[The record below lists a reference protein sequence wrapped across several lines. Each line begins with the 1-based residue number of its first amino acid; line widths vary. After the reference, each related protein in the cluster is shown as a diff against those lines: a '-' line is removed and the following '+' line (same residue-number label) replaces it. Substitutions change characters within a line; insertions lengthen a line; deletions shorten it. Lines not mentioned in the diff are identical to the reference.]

1 VLHQCLT
8 TGLRTSVGSEL
19 GLYGLQFLIYV
30 IDHCQRELH
39 YLPGCLRKLQPLQ
52 MGASFHRV
60 QLLLL
65 GIAVM
70 EDLGVD
76 ALLMSR
82 TLLDEAMPE
91 PHQCPDLLDVIWCY
105 PRLRQPFDHH
115 KVPQMCCIQAIG
127 LGPLLAALKRSGLRL
142 LGQVCLDTGSAKF
155 LDHVAPTG
163 GCPYGESDLL
173 AGELLGELIEPPSQA
188 LASGRADLAT
198 M

>member
-1 VLHQCLT
+1 MCSIIVTEINHLP
-8 TGLRTSVGSEL
+8 SGS
-19 GLYGLQFLIYV
+19 
-30 IDHCQRELH
+30 
-39 YLPGCLRKLQPLQ
+39 RKFHLLQ
-52 MGASFHRV
+52 MGATFHRV
-60 QLLLL
+60 QVLLLRV
-65 GIAVM
+65 AVM
-70 EDLGVD
+70 EELGVD
-76 ALLMSR
+76 ALHMSR
-82 TLLDEAMPE
+82 MFLDEAMPE
-91 PHQCPDLLDVIWCY
+91 PHQCPNLLDVIWCY
-105 PRLRQPFDHH
+105 PRLRKLPDHH
-115 KVPQMCCIQAIG
+115 KVSQMSCIQAIG